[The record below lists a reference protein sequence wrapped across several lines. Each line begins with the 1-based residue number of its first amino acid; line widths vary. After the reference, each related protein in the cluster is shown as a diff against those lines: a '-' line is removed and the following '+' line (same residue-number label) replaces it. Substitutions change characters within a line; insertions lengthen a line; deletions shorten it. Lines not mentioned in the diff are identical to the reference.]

1 MFHKHRQHNVTKST
15 IHPTVRCFLIHFEK
29 CSTWCCCTAF
39 VIDPGLLEYKSKPA
53 LLIANDST
61 SADGGQEYAL
71 FYRKDD
77 SWVMFE
83 SFSVYANNMES
94 FQQFL
99 TNSLKNILE
108 KGTPNESME
117 PFYTSFKHTR
127 VTFDENHRC
136 RHCA

>member
-1 MFHKHRQHNVTKST
+1 MFHKYRQHNVTEVT
-15 IHPTVRCFLIHFEK
+15 THATVRGFIIKFEK
-29 CSTWCCCTAF
+29 YHTWSCCTAF
-39 VIDPGLLEYKSKPA
+39 MIDPGLLEYKSKPA

-61 SADGGQEYAL
+61 SADGGQEYAI

-83 SFSVYANNMES
+83 SFSVWNDSLER
-94 FQQFL
+94 FEQFL
-99 TNSLKNILE
+99 TNCLENILK
-108 KGTPNESME
+108 KGTPSESMD
-117 PFYTSFKHTR
+117 PLYTSFKHTR